1 MNRSEFS
8 GSADG
13 EPEMEK
19 FKMNRFLNCV
29 ILIINSVKF
38 CQYGDIYKTNMFW
51 ENSAIIM

>member
-19 FKMNRFLNCV
+19 FKMNRDLNCV
-29 ILIINSVKF
+29 ILITNSVINIF
-38 CQYGDIYKTNMFW
+38 CQYGDIYKMNMF
-51 ENSAIIM
+51 